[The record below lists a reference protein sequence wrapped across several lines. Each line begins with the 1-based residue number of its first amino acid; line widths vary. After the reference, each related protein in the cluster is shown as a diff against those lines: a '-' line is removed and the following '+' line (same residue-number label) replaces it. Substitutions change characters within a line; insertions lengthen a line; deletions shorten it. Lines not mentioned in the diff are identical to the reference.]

1 MRITEVIRRKGE
13 TLARRMTELRVRHL
27 PVVVDGKLKAI
38 VSIAR
43 TGWTTEERD
52 RLFAYV
58 QHP

>member
-38 VSIAR
+38 VFIAR